1 MRVSLLSFRSSNRA
15 GGGGGRSSILAA
27 HRKRAGGGVRLV
39 ALVALAVLWTSG
51 PLPAQGNDAQGNDAH
66 GNDAHGNPPKAE
78 GAALAAPEQP
88 GAAASSEDIDGET
101 MFATSC
107 GFCHE
112 QGGRAEGKGPK
123 LSNSKR
129 SDAYLIDRIRK
140 GKPGA
145 MPAFGRVFSDGQIM
159 AILAYIRG
167 LDE

>member
-15 GGGGGRSSILAA
+15 GSGGVLSRILAA
-27 HRKRAGGGVRLV
+27 HRRGTVGGTCLAA
-39 ALVALAVLWTSG
+39 ALALAVLCT
-51 PLPAQGNDAQGNDAH
+51 PA
-66 GNDAHGNPPKAE
+66 P
-78 GAALAAPEQP
+78 LAAQDNAPKSEAATTQAVPQP
-88 GAAASSEDIDGET
+88 GAGASSEDIDGET

-112 QGGRAEGKGPK
+112 QGGRAEGKGPR

-129 SDAYLIDRIRK
+129 SDAYLIDRIKK
-140 GKPGA
+140 GKTGA

>member
-15 GGGGGRSSILAA
+15 GSGGGLSRILAA
-27 HRKRAGGGVRLV
+27 HSRGTIGGTCL
-39 ALVALAVLWTSG
+39 
-51 PLPAQGNDAQGNDAH
+51 
-66 GNDAHGNPPKAE
+66 
-78 GAALAAPEQP
+78 AALALVVFWTPAPALAQDNAPKSEAATTQAVPQP
-88 GAAASSEDIDGET
+88 GAGASSEDIDGET

-112 QGGRAEGKGPK
+112 QGGRAEGKGPR

-129 SDAYLIDRIRK
+129 SDAYLIDRIKK
-140 GKPGA
+140 GKTGA

>member
-1 MRVSLLSFRSSNRA
+1 MRVSLLSFRSSSRA
-15 GGGGGRSSILAA
+15 GSGGVRGRITAA
-27 HRKRAGGGVRLV
+27 HRKGAAGATRL
-39 ALVALAVLWTSG
+39 AAAMVALAVLCMPA
-51 PLPAQGNDAQGNDAH
+51 PLPAQSNARDNAPQS
-66 GNDAHGNPPKAE
+66 E
-78 GAALAAPEQP
+78 GTASIAPEQP
-88 GAAASSEDIDGET
+88 GASASSEDIDGET

-112 QGGRAEGKGPK
+112 QGGRAEGKGPR

-129 SDAYLIDRIRK
+129 SDAYLIDRIKK
-140 GKPGA
+140 GKTGA